1 MNSYFLDPY
10 CALRLIP
17 QVEGAEKRRV
27 RELPKKSG
35 DEPKFPLLTLAA
47 LMPSAGTITL
57 DIELR

>member
-1 MNSYFLDPY
+1 LFFLNPY

-17 QVEGAEKRRV
+17 HLEGTDKQRRF

-35 DEPKFPLLTLAA
+35 DESKFPLSTLAA
-47 LMPSAGTITL
+47 LMQSAGTITL